1 MTSFRSTAICVTVL
15 VWGLATWPHLLA
27 AHEIVAGVLRI
38 QHPWIRAVPRDVVWT
53 TGYIIGVANDGPES
67 DQLLGATLDA
77 GGTAVVRASQN
88 VNGVKTLKVL
98 PQGIE
103 IPPKSE
109 VGVRPGEM
117 HLYFEGLK
125 RSLRAGEV
133 VAGSLLF
140 RRAGK
145 LAIEFVVE
153 PEEFTTEDPIFSNGT
168 ATSKTAPR

>member
-1 MTSFRSTAICVTVL
+1 V
-15 VWGLATWPHLLA
+15 
-27 AHEIVAGVLRI
+27 AHEIVAGDLRI
-38 QHPWIRAVPRDVVWT
+38 QHPWVRAVPRDAVWT
-53 TGYIIGVANDGPES
+53 TGYIIGIVNDGPES

-77 GGTAVVRASQN
+77 GGTAVVRASQD
-88 VNGVKTLKVL
+88 VNGVKTLEVL
-98 PQGIE
+98 PQGID

-109 VGVRPGEM
+109 VGIRPGEM

-153 PEEFTTEDPIFSNGT
+153 PEELTTEEPIFSNGT
-168 ATSKTAPR
+168 AASATAPR

>member
-1 MTSFRSTAICVTVL
+1 M
-15 VWGLATWPHLLA
+15 
-27 AHEIVAGVLRI
+27 VAGDLRI
-38 QHPWIRAVPRDVVWT
+38 QHPWVRAVSRDAVWT
-53 TGYIIGVANDGPES
+53 TGYVIGIVNDGAES

-77 GGTAVVRASQN
+77 GGTAVVRASQD

-98 PQGIE
+98 PQGID

-109 VGVRPGEM
+109 VGIRPGEM

-153 PEEFTTEDPIFSNGT
+153 PEELTTEDPIFSNGT
-168 ATSKTAPR
+168 AASTTAPH